1 MPTGKADH
9 RDFAARLEQRVFTE
23 PAETTAK
30 LRQDMGRRAAG
41 GPPIAPPY
49 DELAHQIGEAAYR
62 VTDAQVAAVR
72 ALAGTDRAAFE
83 LVAAAAV
90 GAALKRWKAGQAA
103 IDEASG
109 A

>member
-1 MPTGKADH
+1 M
-9 RDFAARLEQRVFTE
+9 
-23 PAETTAK
+23 
-30 LRQDMGRRAAG
+30 
-41 GPPIAPPY
+41 
-49 DELAHQIGEAAYR
+49 
-62 VTDAQVAAVR
+62 R

-83 LVAAAAV
+83 LVDAAAV